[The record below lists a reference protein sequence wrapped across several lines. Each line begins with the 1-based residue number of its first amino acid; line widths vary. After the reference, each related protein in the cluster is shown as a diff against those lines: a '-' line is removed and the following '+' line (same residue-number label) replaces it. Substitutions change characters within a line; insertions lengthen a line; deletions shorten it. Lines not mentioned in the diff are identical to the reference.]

1 MNPTGHAAVYLDHV
15 CAETPLKLR
24 VCGPGELGAVI
35 SRYHKVGGYDWLAI
49 PLVPYLYAVDSPK
62 DVPPFATEE
71 IEANLRDAYRR
82 EHLRDLAPDTEDGRA
97 PGGEWIQLVGSA
109 YDRTIHGYTV
119 ATTPEQDL
127 RFIAEFNDRKNVSH
141 FNLFFN
147 NCADLS
153 RVILGFYYPH
163 STHRNFVAD
172 VGFTTPKQLART
184 LTKYNRRH
192 PEMGLA
198 LFLIPQVP
206 GTIDRSRP
214 VRGVLESLVKSKRYL
229 VPLGYLQP
237 ELTGGMALAYL
248 TTGRYRFPED
258 VPTIT
263 ASTLISSDV
272 LMGDLAVSSLPGLDL
287 ERLAGISPLE
297 EGMDSSPSSL
307 VSDSVASSG
316 SEE

>member
-1 MNPTGHAAVYLDHV
+1 MRLFIERRAAPCLAGIFRFALLIASLVAAPAAWCSASLLVEEPFGHFGGMNPTGHAAVYLDHV

-141 FNLFFN
+141 LIF
-147 NCADLS
+147 S
-153 RVILGFYYPH
+153 
-163 STHRNFVAD
+163 ST
-172 VGFTTPKQLART
+172 TARI
-184 LTKYNRRH
+184 
-192 PEMGLA
+192 
-198 LFLIPQVP
+198 FP
-206 GTIDRSRP
+206 G
-214 VRGVLESLVKSKRYL
+214 
-229 VPLGYLQP
+229 
-237 ELTGGMALAYL
+237 
-248 TTGRYRFPED
+248 
-258 VPTIT
+258 
-263 ASTLISSDV
+263 
-272 LMGDLAVSSLPGLDL
+272 
-287 ERLAGISPLE
+287 
-297 EGMDSSPSSL
+297 
-307 VSDSVASSG
+307 
-316 SEE
+316 